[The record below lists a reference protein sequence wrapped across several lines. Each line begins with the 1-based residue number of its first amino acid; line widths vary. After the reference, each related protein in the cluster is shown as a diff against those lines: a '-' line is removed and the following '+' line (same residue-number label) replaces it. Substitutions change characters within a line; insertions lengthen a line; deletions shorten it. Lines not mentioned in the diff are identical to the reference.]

1 MDREV
6 FDKEMEFAIQQGLS
20 PSRALECIA
29 FMNKRFP
36 EDLRR
41 HTPYYVKDWIH
52 RWKNEPLAY
61 MDEDCALL
69 HSLILTTTDV
79 FVESI

>member
-1 MDREV
+1 MDRTT
-6 FDKEMEFAIQQGLS
+6 FDKEVEYAMSQGLS

-36 EDLRR
+36 EDLRL
-41 HTPYYVKDWIH
+41 HTPYYTEDWIH

-61 MDEDCALL
+61 MDDSSALVY
-69 HSLILTTTDV
+69 SIVLTTTDV

>member
-1 MDREV
+1 MDRTT
-6 FDKEMEFAIQQGLS
+6 FDKEVEYAMSQGLS
-20 PSRALECIA
+20 PSMALECIA

-36 EDLRR
+36 EDLRL
-41 HTPYYVKDWIH
+41 HTPYYTKDWIH

-61 MDEDCALL
+61 MDDSSALV
-69 HSLILTTTDV
+69 HSIVLTTTDV

>member
-1 MDREV
+1 MDRNT

-20 PSRALECIA
+20 PSQALECIA

-36 EDLRR
+36 EDLRLR
-41 HTPYYVKDWIH
+41 TTYYTKDWI
-52 RWKNEPLAY
+52 RCWKNEPLAY
-61 MDEDCALL
+61 MDEDNAITY
-69 HSLILTTTDV
+69 SLVRTTTDV